1 MSQAEF
7 DAYVEDYDRQ
17 HRESI
22 KASGEDPGYFAEYKI
37 KELKRLS
44 DTWAMNSPSVVDF
57 GSGMGNSLPA
67 LREYFATSEIFTADV
82 SERSLEAAR
91 KLHGGSEQQLL
102 IADSRIPADDGAFDL
117 AFTACVFH
125 HIPADQHVQWLSEI
139 RRVTRPG
146 GRLVLFEHNPL
157 NPLTRDAV
165 RKCPFDVNAVL
176 ISANEMR
183 RRFLKAGWRAPKIN
197 YHIFF
202 PRSLAKLRPLENHL
216 RWCAFGGQYSCQ
228 AIAP

>member
-1 MSQAEF
+1 MSHAEF

-37 KELKRLS
+37 RELKRLS
-44 DTWAMNSPSVVDF
+44 DHWAMRSPAVVDF

-67 LREYFATSEIFTADV
+67 FREYFSTSKVFAADV
-82 SERSLEAAR
+82 SKRSLEAAR
-91 KLHGGSEQQLL
+91 KLHGGSEEQLL
-102 IADSRIPADDGAFDL
+102 ISDGRIPVEDGVFDL

-125 HIPADQHVQWLSEI
+125 HIPEDEHVQWLFEI

-146 GRLVLFEHNPL
+146 GRFVLFEHNPL

-176 ISANEMR
+176 IPASEMR
-183 RRFLKAGWRAPKIN
+183 RRFLKAGWVAPKIN

-202 PRSLAKLRPLENHL
+202 PRALAKLRPLENHL

-228 AIAP
+228 ATAP

>member
-1 MSQAEF
+1 
-7 DAYVEDYDRQ
+7 
-17 HRESI
+17 
-22 KASGEDPGYFAEYKI
+22 
-37 KELKRLS
+37 
-44 DTWAMNSPSVVDF
+44 
-57 GSGMGNSLPA
+57 
-67 LREYFATSEIFTADV
+67 
-82 SERSLEAAR
+82 
-91 KLHGGSEQQLL
+91 LHGGSEQQLL